1 MKRFMSILLSLLPS
15 FVSVAGVYQPAY
27 DPGYVDLFYN
37 KMKQSVVWLAPTMK
51 TNLQLL
57 SDFLKQAP
65 YLGLDQAG
73 YQLPALSSATRE
85 DTVTTDRKMT
95 EVAIRFF
102 CDVAYGHFNN
112 PPVKYN
118 GLPVWSDECRD
129 MAGRLADY
137 LLADSFSHFL
147 QQVEPEN
154 TSYAVVKRNIARLYT
169 RLTDSNFVEIP
180 VVSLKADTSNMLL
193 LRRLSQLEILDSL
206 RDAGL
211 RQRIIKA
218 QNQFSVLDDGTL
230 RTGFLRE
237 LNTPFGSRL
246 NQLNILL
253 NQIRW
258 LYRFRDYTTVV
269 VNIPSTDLV
278 LYHNGNPLLYSRV
291 ITGKKGTPT
300 PTLASR
306 ITDVVLYPYWI
317 VPGKIATR
325 ELLPHIRRDYH
336 YLENNQ
342 FDVLDRKGKVIA
354 PSTINWQTL
363 NRKNFPYVLRQN
375 TGCDNSLGIIKL
387 HFYSPFSVYLHDTP
401 GKNLFMLKQRFF
413 SHGCIRVEEAVALAR
428 LLLNDSQ
435 SAQMDSLILKGCQ
448 PDQKP
453 VVLPAVP
460 SAYVFILYN
469 TAWPDKEGRIKFYE
483 DVYGKH

>member
-1 MKRFMSILLSLLPS
+1 M
-15 FVSVAGVYQPAY
+15 
-27 DPGYVDLFYN
+27 
-37 KMKQSVVWLAPTMK
+37 
-51 TNLQLL
+51 
-57 SDFLKQAP
+57 
-65 YLGLDQAG
+65 
-73 YQLPALSSATRE
+73 
-85 DTVTTDRKMT
+85 
-95 EVAIRFF
+95 
-102 CDVAYGHFNN
+102 
-112 PPVKYN
+112 
-118 GLPVWSDECRD
+118 
-129 MAGRLADY
+129 
-137 LLADSFSHFL
+137 
-147 QQVEPEN
+147 
-154 TSYAVVKRNIARLYT
+154 
-169 RLTDSNFVEIP
+169 
-180 VVSLKADTSNMLL
+180 
-193 LRRLSQLEILDSL
+193 EILDSL

-428 LLLNDSQ
+428 LLLNDRQ
-435 SAQMDSLILKGCQ
+435 SAQMDSLISKGCQ